1 MRHTNG
7 RCYSAFITVTHSDGT
22 YDVYF
27 LEDGETASGLDSSHI
42 KRPLVSTRLKTYP
55 NWESYHGEVFF
66 DAGTKKGED
75 PDDVDYE
82 LEAGEWMVQSITAD
96 NNFICCRLGRPHR
109 EEDNEIFDVSY
120 VIRMIRKYEEE

>member
-7 RCYSAFITVTHSDGT
+7 RYYGAFITETHSDGT

-42 KRPLVSTRLKTYP
+42 KTPLVSSRLKAYP

-66 DAGTKKGED
+66 DPGTLKGED
-75 PDDVDYE
+75 PDDADYE

-96 NNFICCRLGRPHR
+96 NNFICCRLGRP
-109 EEDNEIFDVSY
+109 
-120 VIRMIRKYEEE
+120 

>member
-1 MRHTNG
+1 MEQ
-7 RCYSAFITVTHSDGT
+7 F
-22 YDVYF
+22 
-27 LEDGETASGLDSSHI
+27 
-42 KRPLVSTRLKTYP
+42 
-55 NWESYHGEVFF
+55 FF
-66 DAGTKKGED
+66 DPGTLKGED